1 MSVKRLSLDRFTL
14 KTIAVAA
21 MFVDHFAA
29 MFLVGLTAGRF
40 GWVYYVCRFI
50 GRMTAPIMCFFLSEG
65 FIHTSS
71 RKRYIERM
79 ALFALISQPFYTLAF
94 YGTVFTFN
102 FSMIFTL
109 FVSLIML
116 GCWERIGNPVLRWL
130 AVAACVIITIPSDW
144 YVFAPVMVLGCYVMR
159 AKGNLRLLVP
169 GIVSLFLV
177 VTQGLYSVWGAFMHL
192 GMVVSVILL
201 ALYNGGRGKR
211 SEFSKWFFYVFYPA
225 HLYLLWIV
233 QVFLKG

>member
-14 KTIAVAA
+14 KVIAVAA

-94 YGTVFTFN
+94 YGTVFTFHSCAGSGSGIR
-102 FSMIFTL
+102 FSAGSRSRL
-109 FVSLIML
+109 
-116 GCWERIGNPVLRWL
+116 VLSSR
-130 AVAACVIITIPSDW
+130 
-144 YVFAPVMVLGCYVMR
+144 YR
-159 AKGNLRLLVP
+159 A
-169 GIVSLFLV
+169 
-177 VTQGLYSVWGAFMHL
+177 T
-192 GMVVSVILL
+192 GM
-201 ALYNGGRGKR
+201 
-211 SEFSKWFFYVFYPA
+211 FSRR
-225 HLYLLWIV
+225 
-233 QVFLKG
+233 